1 MKTPKISVIM
11 SEYNTKPEYLN
22 IAIKS
27 ILDQTFKDFELIIVD
42 DCGFND
48 VFKIISKFQDK
59 RIKVIKNKINMG
71 TAYSKNRA
79 VKLSG
84 ADYIAIMDTDDISLP
99 SRLEITYN
107 FILKN
112 QQYDV
117 VSSRVLEFGDNQEY
131 GIMGKSGEKNNKNII
146 MGDFP
151 IHGAAIIKKAS
162 ILKVGG
168 YNNYYRKSQDYV
180 LWCDLLLKNS
190 RFYMLNDVLYRY
202 RVNLEDYKKRKLT
215 QRKYELRASFIY
227 YPKLG
232 ASIWDYRYIAKSI
245 IAGILPSRFVYH
257 YRHKFVLND
266 DKSGNDSI

>member
-1 MKTPKISVIM
+1 MKNPKISVIM
-11 SEYNTKPEYLN
+11 SEYNTKPKYLD

-27 ILDQTFKDFELIIVD
+27 ILNQTFKDFELIIVD

-48 VFKIISKFQDK
+48 VEKIAKEYKDK
-59 RIKVIKNKINMG
+59 RIKVIKNNTNMG
-71 TAYSKNRA
+71 TAYSKNKA
-79 VKLSG
+79 VKISK
-84 ADYIAIMDTDDISLP
+84 ANYIAIMDTDDIALP
-99 SRLEITYN
+99 TRIEQTYN
-107 FILKN
+107 FIVN
-112 QQYDV
+112 NPQYDV

-180 LWCDLLLKNS
+180 LWCDLILDNC

-257 YRHKFVLND
+257 YRHKFALKKIN
-266 DKSGNDSI
+266 